1 MPIKMKYTLGIAVSL
16 LLIFALYRAYPLILF
31 QILEWQKIFNLQI
44 SGALRNIN
52 QNPYQAG
59 TTLLIISFLYGV
71 FHAVGPG
78 HGKFI
83 LTSYLSLEQTK
94 LPQALKITW
103 LSALVQG
110 LVAVVLVTLLVV
122 IFTLSRHYFNL
133 TLRWVERGSF
143 ALMILFGLY
152 WITQSLRSF
161 ITKKTKIKPLVIH
174 QIRPPQPIGFAI
186 NNAPHI
192 HSAHCG
198 CGHRHLPNSQEMDQ
212 IQDWKSMWIVIFS
225 IGLRPCT
232 GAILVLFLAYTLNL
246 YLWGVAAAL
255 IMAVGTGLT
264 LTIFASLVFFSR
276 HKAIQAS
283 RWYFSMQTN
292 KRLVLIIKL
301 LVGLILIAFGFT
313 LLHSS
318 FIETSSLL
326 FKR

>member
-1 MPIKMKYTLGIAVSL
+1 MPIKMKYALGIAVSL
-16 LLIFALYRAYPLILF
+16 LLIFVLYRAYPIILF
-31 QILEWQKIFNLQI
+31 QILDWQKNFNLQI

-52 QNPYQAG
+52 ENPYQAG

-103 LSALVQG
+103 LSAIVQG
-110 LVAVVLVTLLVV
+110 LVAVTLVTVLVV

-133 TLRWVERGSF
+133 TLKWVERGSF

-152 WITQSLRSF
+152 WLVQAIRSL
-161 ITKKTKIKPLVIH
+161 IAKKTKIKPLVIR
-174 QIRPPQPIGFAI
+174 QIRPQQPIGVAI
-186 NNAPHI
+186 TTPHI
-192 HSAHCG
+192 HSENCG
-198 CGHRHLPNSQEMDQ
+198 CGHRHLPNSQEMEK
-212 IQDWKSMWIVIFS
+212 IQDWKSMWIVVFS

-283 RWYFSMQTN
+283 RWYFSIQTN
-292 KRLVLIIKL
+292 KRLVLLLKL
-301 LVGLILIAFGFT
+301 LFGFILIGFGFT
-313 LLHSS
+313 LLHGS
-318 FIETSSLL
+318 FIETNSLL

>member
-1 MPIKMKYTLGIAVSL
+1 MSIKTKYALGIAASL

-31 QILEWQKIFNLQI
+31 QILDWQKNFNLQI

-52 QNPYQAG
+52 ESPYQAG

-94 LPQALKITW
+94 LPQTLKITW
-103 LSALVQG
+103 LSAIVQG
-110 LVAVVLVTLLVV
+110 LVAVTLVTVIVV

-133 TLRWVERGSF
+133 TLKWVERGSF
-143 ALMILFGLY
+143 TLMILFGLY
-152 WITQSLRSF
+152 WLVQALRSL
-161 ITKKTKIKPLVIH
+161 IAKKTKIKPLVIH
-174 QIRPPQPIGFAI
+174 QIRPQQPIGFAV
-186 NNAPHI
+186 NHTPHI
-192 HSAHCG
+192 HSENCG
-198 CGHRHLPNSQEMDQ
+198 CGHRHLPNAQEMEQ
-212 IQDWKSMWIVIFS
+212 IQDWKSMWIVVFS

-292 KRLVLIIKL
+292 KRLVLLLKL
-301 LVGLILIAFGFT
+301 LFSFILIGFGFT
-313 LLHSS
+313 LLHGS